1 MNASAQ
7 NDPSSHQRVFA
18 MRPHI
23 FLSITSLASAN
34 IVTDRSSLPE
44 GAWMPKELGR
54 FHIPHAGFI
63 EAYDNEEGKKDL
75 YITTF
80 NPALPYF
87 HDPVYMIP
95 NPGQKLNSVASWADE
110 VVTLGVKASAYWPNF
125 PVKMPKEAVGFEG
138 VVQTSGFLVPGKN
151 TGKLELYDRNDNARG
166 PIDIAAGQ
174 DNDWS
179 YHWVIW
185 KDVDDDGLIDALTA
199 RFRVPSFIEGGDP
212 ISQLLW
218 YKNPGGSPPST
229 GNEWP
234 WESNILLTGGPD
246 VYFEET
252 LHEVCNPDCI
262 EYSIIVTG
270 ELWNERIMLYY
281 VENTPGAWSVPSNIK
296 SVVVDAAPGQPF
308 EARFGDANNDGRL
321 EVFASAFNQDKDN
334 KTGNFWM
341 YQQQDDGSWKR
352 TALASGF
359 TAHPYLFGS
368 SMAPGKSLLFWPSEE
383 YKNTPTAFGP
393 QPKPWI
399 AISGDDDGVHYIM
412 FPKSEDPENWEYD
425 IQVMVD
431 TEATTAGT
439 MAVVDLDGDGFTE
452 IISAGYTAGE
462 VYVFTF
468 NQNF

>member
-1 MNASAQ
+1 MG
-7 NDPSSHQRVFA
+7 SSHQRVFA

-23 FLSITSLASAN
+23 LLSITSLASAS
-34 IVTDRSSLPE
+34 IATDRSSLPE

-95 NPGQKLNSVASWADE
+95 SPGEKLNSVTGWADE

-125 PVKMPKEAVGFEG
+125 PVKLPKEVVGFEG
-138 VVQTSGFLVPGKN
+138 IVQTSGFLVPGKN
-151 TGKLELYDRNDNARG
+151 TGKLELYNRNDNARG

-174 DNDWS
+174 DKDWS

-199 RFRVPSFIEGGDP
+199 RFRVPGFIEGGDP

-218 YKNPGGSPPST
+218 FKNPGGDAPST
-229 GNEWP
+229 GHEWP
-234 WESNILLTGGPD
+234 WQSSILLTGGPD

-252 LHEVCNPDCI
+252 LHEVCNPDCV

-281 VENTPGAWSVPSNIK
+281 VENSPGAWPSQATYI
-296 SVVVDAAPGQPF
+296 
-308 EARFGDANNDGRL
+308 
-321 EVFASAFNQDKDN
+321 ASSLTLLQVNH
-334 KTGNFWM
+334 
-341 YQQQDDGSWKR
+341 SR
-352 TALASGF
+352 HALA
-359 TAHPYLFGS
+359 
-368 SMAPGKSLLFWPSEE
+368 
-383 YKNTPTAFGP
+383 TPT
-393 QPKPWI
+393 
-399 AISGDDDGVHYIM
+399 
-412 FPKSEDPENWEYD
+412 
-425 IQVMVD
+425 
-431 TEATTAGT
+431 TTASWRYMPAHTTQGRATRRATSGCTSSKMTPPGRGLPLPPVSSPTLTSLVDQWPQGRVCFSGQARSTRTPQLLLDHSPSHGSRYQGT
-439 MAVVDLDGDGFTE
+439 TTVSTTSCSLNLRIQRIGSMT
-452 IISAGYTAGE
+452 SR
-462 VYVFTF
+462 
-468 NQNF
+468 

>member
-1 MNASAQ
+1 MG
-7 NDPSSHQRVFA
+7 SSYQRVFA

-23 FLSITSLASAN
+23 LISITSFASAS

-44 GAWMPKELGR
+44 GAWMPKEIGR

-63 EAYDNEEGKKDL
+63 QAYDNEEGKKDL

-87 HDPVYMIP
+87 HDPVFMIP
-95 NPGQKLNSVASWADE
+95 SPGEKLNSVASWADE

-125 PVKMPKEAVGFEG
+125 PVKMPKEVVGFEG

-151 TGKLELYDRNDNARG
+151 TGKLELYDRNNNARG

-234 WESNILLTGGPD
+234 WQ
-246 VYFEET
+246 
-252 LHEVCNPDCI
+252 
-262 EYSIIVTG
+262 SIIVTG

-368 SMAPGKSLLFWPSEE
+368 SMAP
-383 YKNTPTAFGP
+383 A
-393 QPKPWI
+393 
-399 AISGDDDGVHYIM
+399 
-412 FPKSEDPENWEYD
+412 
-425 IQVMVD
+425 
-431 TEATTAGT
+431 
-439 MAVVDLDGDGFTE
+439 
-452 IISAGYTAGE
+452 
-462 VYVFTF
+462 
-468 NQNF
+468 

>member
-1 MNASAQ
+1 MGTLVGPGSRMGLLVCTLAASVASAL
-7 NDPSSHQRVFA
+7 
-18 MRPHI
+18 I
-23 FLSITSLASAN
+23 
-34 IVTDRSSLPE
+34 TDRSTMPE

-54 FHIPHAGFI
+54 FHLGHAGFI

-87 HDPVYMIP
+87 HDPVFMIP
-95 NPGQKLNSVASWADE
+95 NPGEKLNSVASWADE
-110 VVTLGVKASAYWPNF
+110 IVTLGVKASAYWPNF
-125 PVKMPKEAVGFEG
+125 PVKMPKEVVGFEG

-151 TGKLELYDRNDNARG
+151 TGKLELYDRNNNARG

-252 LHEVCNPDCI
+252 LHEVCNPDCV
-262 EYSIIVTG
+262 EYSVIVTG

-281 VENTPGAWSVPSNIK
+281 VENSPGAWSVPSNIK

-321 EVFASAFNQDKDN
+321 EVFAGAFNQDKDN
-334 KTGNFWM
+334 K
-341 YQQQDDGSWKR
+341 
-352 TALASGF
+352 
-359 TAHPYLFGS
+359 
-368 SMAPGKSLLFWPSEE
+368 
-383 YKNTPTAFGP
+383 TPTAFGP

-431 TEATTAGT
+431 TKATTAGT
-439 MAVVDLDGDGFTE
+439 VAVVDLDGDGYTE

-468 NQNF
+468 NTNL

>member
-1 MNASAQ
+1 
-7 NDPSSHQRVFA
+7 

-23 FLSITSLASAN
+23 LLLSITSLASAR
-34 IVTDRSSLPE
+34 ISTDKSSLPE

-87 HDPVYMIP
+87 HDPVFMIP
-95 NPGQKLNSVASWADE
+95 NPGEKLNSVAGWANE

-125 PVKMPKEAVGFEG
+125 PVKMNKEVVGFEG

-151 TGKLELYDRNDNARG
+151 TGKLELYNRNDNARG

-174 DNDWS
+174 DKDWS

-199 RFRVPSFIEGGDP
+199 RFRVPGFIEGGDP

-218 YKNPGGSPPST
+218 FKNPGGDAPST
-229 GNEWP
+229 GHEWP
-234 WESNILLTGGPD
+234 WQSSILLTGGPD
-246 VYFEET
+246 VYIEET
-252 LHEVCNPDCI
+252 IQEACNPDCV

-281 VENTPGAWSVPSNIK
+281 VENTPGAWSDPSNIR

-308 EARFGDANNDGRL
+308 EARFGDANNDGKV
-321 EVFASAFNQDKDN
+321 EIFASAYNQDPDN

-341 YQQQDDGSWKR
+341 YQEQDDGTWRSLPAHTTRILTTRRETSGCTRSR
-352 TALASGF
+352 T
-359 TAHPYLFGS
+359 TARGRESPWPPGS
-368 SMAPGKSLLFWPSEE
+368 SPTRTSLAAPWRPAKASF
-383 YKNTPTAFGP
+383 
-393 QPKPWI
+393 
-399 AISGDDDGVHYIM
+399 SGQATSTRTLRLPLGRTRSRGSPY
-412 FPKSEDPENWEYD
+412 
-425 IQVMVD
+425 Q
-431 TEATTAGT
+431 ATTT
-439 MAVVDLDGDGFTE
+439 
-452 IISAGYTAGE
+452 
-462 VYVFTF
+462 VFITSCSQSLRILRIG
-468 NQNF
+468 NTTSR

>member
-1 MNASAQ
+1 MGSLTK
-7 NDPSSHQRVFA
+7 RTFT
-18 MRPHI
+18 MRPL
-23 FLSITSLASAN
+23 FLFSLTSLASAR
-34 IVTDRSSLPE
+34 IATDRSSLPE
-44 GAWMPKELGR
+44 GAWMPKEIGR

-87 HDPVYMIP
+87 HDPVFMVP
-95 NPGQKLNSVASWADE
+95 NPGEKLNSVASWADE

-125 PVKMPKEAVGFEG
+125 PVKMPKEVVGFEG

-229 GNEWP
+229 GNEW
-234 WESNILLTGGPD
+234 
-246 VYFEET
+246 
-252 LHEVCNPDCI
+252 
-262 EYSIIVTG
+262 
-270 ELWNERIMLYY
+270 IMLYY

-296 SVVVDAAPGQPF
+296 SVRQRLQPG
-308 EARFGDANNDGRL
+308 
-321 EVFASAFNQDKDN
+321 
-334 KTGNFWM
+334 
-341 YQQQDDGSWKR
+341 
-352 TALASGF
+352 
-359 TAHPYLFGS
+359 
-368 SMAPGKSLLFWPSEE
+368 
-383 YKNTPTAFGP
+383 
-393 QPKPWI
+393 
-399 AISGDDDGVHYIM
+399 
-412 FPKSEDPENWEYD
+412 
-425 IQVMVD
+425 
-431 TEATTAGT
+431 
-439 MAVVDLDGDGFTE
+439 
-452 IISAGYTAGE
+452 
-462 VYVFTF
+462 
-468 NQNF
+468 

>member
-1 MNASAQ
+1 
-7 NDPSSHQRVFA
+7 

-23 FLSITSLASAN
+23 LLLSITSLASAR
-34 IVTDRSSLPE
+34 ISTDKSSLPE

-87 HDPVYMIP
+87 HDPVFMIP
-95 NPGQKLNSVASWADE
+95 NPGEKLNSVSGWANE

-125 PVKMPKEAVGFEG
+125 PVKMNKEVVGFEG

-151 TGKLELYDRNDNARG
+151 TGKLELYNRNDNARG

-174 DNDWS
+174 DKDWS

-199 RFRVPSFIEGGDP
+199 RFRVPGFIEGGDP

-218 YKNPGGSPPST
+218 FKNPGGDAPST
-229 GNEWP
+229 GHEWP
-234 WESNILLTGGPD
+234 WQSSILLTGGPD
-246 VYFEET
+246 VYIEET
-252 LHEVCNPDCI
+252 IQEACNPDCV

-281 VENTPGAWSVPSNIK
+281 VENTPGAWSDPSNIR

-308 EARFGDANNDGRL
+308 EARFGDANNDGKV
-321 EVFASAFNQDKDN
+321 EIFASAYNQDPDN

-341 YQQQDDGSWKR
+341 YQEQDDGTWER
-352 TALASGF
+352 IALASGF
-359 TAHPYLFGS
+359 IAHPYLFGS
-368 SMAPGKSLLFWPSEE
+368 SMAPGKSLLFWPSDE

-425 IQVMVD
+425 IQVSLVFFDAFPIFHLVSQVMVD
-431 TEATTAGT
+431 TEATTAGIL
-439 MAVVDLDGDGFTE
+439 AIDIIDLE
-452 IISAGYTAGE
+452 REQCSGYLPS
-462 VYVFTF
+462 
-468 NQNF
+468 